1 MDIGLFRIK
10 GAYKDR
16 VVPFFNSFRHFPLRL
31 PCYVAN
37 NKVETVLKIYYWQ
50 NIVQD
55 SSLYSNLFISTFFKS
70 IWNIWNISS
79 ISSQYFYYNL
89 LFSLFFKICT
99 LKYLNFVLFLILQL
113 LHLFNFVL
121 FYIIHVFPTLHHRF
135 FCPLK
140 NYLLEIVS

>member
-37 NKVETVLKIYYWQ
+37 NKVETV
-50 NIVQD
+50 
-55 SSLYSNLFISTFFKS
+55 KS
-70 IWNIWNISS
+70 IIGKTLFKIPHFILIFLLVLFLKVSWNIWNISS
-79 ISSQYFYYNL
+79 ISSQCFYYNL
-89 LFSLFFKICT
+89 LFSLLFKICT

-121 FYIIHVFPTLHHRF
+121 FYIIHVFSTLHHRF
-135 FCPLK
+135 FCPVK
-140 NYLLEIVS
+140 NYLLEIIS